1 MNTEQ
6 SPNVIESEI
15 AGDKLLSTGDLT
27 EAVNQFQE
35 ALNLYESENRH
46 SDKAR
51 VHTKLGKLYGS
62 IQDTEN
68 ALSNYLEALDIQN
81 AHGSAVEIINAQ
93 ISVGHFYQGLFLLSN
108 SLEYFTIALDG
119 AIQLNSSS
127 LIAECRYSLG
137 NCLNWM
143 ERLEEAG
150 KQLSLALESEEI
162 NDGLKMRILGS
173 SGILAYKQGR
183 SSEALEFFKESLEIN
198 ERTANNQSFKTSVLK
213 SMGMAYFLE
222 NQKGKALEC
231 LSESMSM
238 ANERTDLG
246 TLTTIH
252 EHYSKIYESSGDY
265 KIALDHLKKRIEL
278 ADIVMGENDKLKT
291 RELQKRYDIS
301 ESQREKEIYRLKNI
315 DLVEANEEINRQK
328 AELQSKNRQIT
339 DSLYYAGRLQRAVLP
354 SVNTLEKLL
363 KESFVYFQP
372 KDIVSGDF
380 YWFTE
385 KDDRLLIAAV
395 DCTGHGVPGA
405 LLSMMGNNLL
415 NECVLKEGLIEPAA
429 ILENLNQRTK
439 SLLQKH
445 GADVIAND
453 GMDVALCSIDKKNGL
468 LSFAGAHRPLI
479 MIRGGELVETKGS
492 RISIGG
498 YSDYDAGFEQH
509 EIAIEEGDTFY
520 IFSDGY
526 PDQFGGPDN
535 RKFMSKRMKEFLL
548 ATSGVPLSE
557 QYTLLKSE
565 LDNWRFG
572 REQVDD
578 ILVIGFRP

>member
-1 MNTEQ
+1 
-6 SPNVIESEI
+6 
-15 AGDKLLSTGDLT
+15 
-27 EAVNQFQE
+27 
-35 ALNLYESENRH
+35 
-46 SDKAR
+46 
-51 VHTKLGKLYGS
+51 
-62 IQDTEN
+62 
-68 ALSNYLEALDIQN
+68 
-81 AHGSAVEIINAQ
+81 
-93 ISVGHFYQGLFLLSN
+93 LFLLSN

-150 KQLSLALESEEI
+150 QQLSLALESEEI
-162 NDGLKMRILGS
+162 NDGLRMRILGS

-222 NQKGKALEC
+222 NQKDKALQC

-363 KESFVYFQP
+363 KESFVSFQP

-385 KDDRLLIAAV
+385 TDDRLLIAAV

-439 SLLQKH
+439 SLLQKQ

-509 EIAIEEGDTFY
+509 EIVIEEGDTFY

-565 LDNWRFG
+565 LDNWRIG